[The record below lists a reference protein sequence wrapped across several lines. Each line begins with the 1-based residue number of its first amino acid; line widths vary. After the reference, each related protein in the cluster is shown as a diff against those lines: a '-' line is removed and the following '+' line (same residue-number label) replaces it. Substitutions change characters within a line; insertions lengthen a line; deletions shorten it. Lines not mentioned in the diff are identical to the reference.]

1 MLNSMQNR
9 LARSLLL
16 PGVIFSATLVSA
28 QQIATPAV
36 APGKSFD
43 VVSIRQNISPTGPN
57 TLQLSPGPTGFQITH
72 MPLELVLMTAY
83 VPKAGGMF
91 LNNIE
96 NRPDWVHNDRYDI
109 DARISDADR
118 AAWNDPKNQP
128 AMLQQMLQTMLADRF
143 KLAVHRGSK
152 EVSVEEMVIA
162 KGGPKLTERKPD
174 EPIPAGR
181 VLPDGGVIVP
191 GQNGPRLY
199 NFSMSTFAT
208 ALSEG
213 FDRPIVDKTGLTGR
227 YDIDM
232 PNPERIAHAAGTDNG
247 QVDPEAERIEMI
259 RSLGLKLQPAKEQ
272 VETLIIDHIEK
283 PTEN

>member
-1 MLNSMQNR
+1 M
-9 LARSLLL
+9 SL
-16 PGVIFSATLVSA
+16 
-28 QQIATPAV
+28 Q
-36 APGKSFD
+36 
-43 VVSIRQNISPTGPN
+43 
-57 TLQLSPGPTGFQITH
+57 
-72 MPLELVLMTAY
+72 LVLMTAY

-91 LNNIE
+91 MNNIE
-96 NRPDWVHNDRYDI
+96 NLPDWVRSNRYDI

-118 AAWNDPKNQP
+118 TAWNDPKNQP
-128 AMLQQMLQTMLADRF
+128 AMLQQMLQAMLTDRF

-174 EPIPAGR
+174 DPIPAGR
-181 VLPDGGVIVP
+181 VLPDGGVIT
-191 GQNGPRLY
+191 QNQSGAHFY
-199 NFSMSTFAT
+199 NLSMSMLAVVLT
-208 ALSEG
+208 EG
-213 FDRPIVDKTGLTGR
+213 FDRTVVDKTGLTGR

-259 RSLGLKLQPAKEQ
+259 RSLGLKLQPAKGQ
-272 VETLIIDHIEK
+272 VETLIVDHIEK